1 VLEQSADGDILDD
14 IYTEV
19 FTSLVMRDSGGAVCK
34 VQSVK
39 YLDMG
44 IEDIGGDAH
53 DAGFGAACHW
63 RVMGSVT
70 HWGHT
75 HFRTNEYRAK
85 YAVEPRGDSW
95 KITGVN
101 ILQYSRID
109 DDNLTG
115 GANTPAGKPEESND
129 KNQ

>member
-1 VLEQSADGDILDD
+1 
-14 IYTEV
+14 
-19 FTSLVMRDSGGAVCK
+19 
-34 VQSVK
+34 
-39 YLDMG
+39 
-44 IEDIGGDAH
+44 
-53 DAGFGAACHW
+53 
-63 RVMGSVT
+63 VMGSVT

-115 GANTPAGKPEESND
+115 DSKAPAGQPKEND
-129 KNQ
+129 DKDQ